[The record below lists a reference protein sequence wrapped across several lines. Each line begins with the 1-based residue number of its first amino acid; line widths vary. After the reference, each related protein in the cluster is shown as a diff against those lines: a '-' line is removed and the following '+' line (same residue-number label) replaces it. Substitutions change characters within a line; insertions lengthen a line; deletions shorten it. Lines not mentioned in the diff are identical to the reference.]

1 VLDAFLDRR
10 GLGLADIDQWLCHPG
25 GAKVLDALEEVMEC
39 QHGTLAH
46 SRAVLRDFG
55 NMSAVT
61 VMFVL
66 ARALENGGIG
76 RRAVMSALGPGF
88 TAGFVLLENG
98 AAEGEAA

>member
-1 VLDAFLDRR
+1 VL
-10 GLGLADIDQWLCHPG
+10 
-25 GAKVLDALEEVMEC
+25 EC
-39 QHGTLAH
+39 QRGTLDH
-46 SRAVLRDFG
+46 SRTVLRDYG

-88 TAGFVLLENG
+88 TAGFVILENG
-98 AAEGEAA
+98 ALDGARA